1 MVLDLFPLNSVVFPY
16 QKMALRIFEPR
27 YLRLIEACHR
37 EERPFGVCL
46 IREGKEVG
54 APAIPFKIGT
64 SVAIQEFTRV
74 SETLFFLIVRGARRF
89 RIERFVQE
97 QPHIKA
103 EVAWLDEEAPEFPG
117 DYSLLRNCV
126 AGIVKGK
133 GEIPDDDNEFLGVV
147 GILLSEYLLEK
158 QKIIELPSEKV
169 VPCLIRLMESL
180 NSV

>member
-27 YLRLIEACHR
+27 YLRLIEACHK
-37 EERPFGVCL
+37 EERSFGVCL

-74 SETLFFLIVRGARRF
+74 SETLFFLVAQGERRF
-89 RIERFVQE
+89 SIERFIQE

-103 EVAWLDEEAPEFPG
+103 EVAWLDDEVPKFPG
-117 DYSLLRNCV
+117 DYSVLRKCIEN
-126 AGIVKGK
+126 IVKGK
-133 GEIPDDDNEFLGVV
+133 VEIPDDDNEFLGLV
-147 GILLSEYLLEK
+147 GTLLTEHLLEK
-158 QKIIELPSEKV
+158 QKIIELSSEEV

-180 NSV
+180 K

>member
-16 QKMALRIFEPR
+16 QKLALRIFESR
-27 YLRLIEACHR
+27 YLRLIEACYR
-37 EERPFGVCL
+37 ETRSFGVCL

-54 APAIPFKIGT
+54 SPAIPFKIGT

-74 SETLFFLIVRGARRF
+74 SDALIFLVVRGGRRF
-89 RIERFVQE
+89 RIERFIQE

-103 EVAWLDEEAPEFPG
+103 EVAWLDDEFSEFPG

-126 AGIVKGK
+126 ADIVKGK
-133 GEIPDDDNEFLGVV
+133 GEIPDDDHEFLGLV
-147 GILLSEYLLEK
+147 GTLLTEHLLEK
-158 QKIIELPSEKV
+158 QKIIELSREKV

-180 NSV
+180 G